1 MLLFRAVA
9 IAAVM
14 IAAAAGCARGNAPV
28 QVARPAADE
37 KPEHNFRFRP
47 PGPAWARVDPL
58 HIDPAA
64 ALAYARSRP
73 DVSFLVYV
81 ERPGAEMPVEGV
93 LSSWKRQLE
102 SQAAGAVE
110 LTSEPFEAHGLPGTR
125 AVAMATVQ
133 GAKVVYEN
141 WIVQRNGRLYQ
152 LLAWGA
158 AAERAAVEKEARTL
172 FGGFELIDPAARAAP
187 VRRPARPYASREAGW
202 SIDLGAPWMEWRA
215 VQDRVPAAE
224 YGATCGDASVV
235 VASVPLL
242 GHRPPLDVAVPALL
256 SLLEVRNAQDLPRRP
271 LRVGSWTG
279 VELPYQLEM
288 NGRWMR
294 SRLWALIGDEAAL
307 VAAEWRPPDQPESE
321 CAEPLEKLNAG
332 PGQRLRA
339 QAVQGKLAAAR
350 FFVEVGRR
358 LRESG
363 RQAESAAY
371 FAEAGLLTPADPAR
385 LVDEVRIL
393 QRAGRRDEAVRRIAG
408 RLHGI
413 PCASA
418 LRVEAAQLLAELGR
432 APEAIATW
440 TSAFGCGYRDPAAL
454 SEYLRFLEREGR
466 LTLAFHEAQAFA
478 DPADLPRLRGLL
490 AAGDR
495 Q

>member
-1 MLLFRAVA
+1 MPSFRAVA
-9 IAAVM
+9 IATLMVV
-14 IAAAAGCARGNAPV
+14 AAAGCARSNAPAP
-28 QVARPAADE
+28 VARLAADE

-47 PGPAWARVDPL
+47 PGAAWARMDPD

-64 ALAYARSRP
+64 KLAYARSHP

-81 ERPGAEMPVEGV
+81 ERPRAEVPIESV

-110 LTSEPFEAHGLPGTR
+110 LTSGPFETHGLPGTR
-125 AVAMATVQ
+125 AVAVATVQ
-133 GAKVVYEN
+133 GARVVYEN
-141 WIVQRNGRLYQ
+141 WIVQRSGRLYQ
-152 LLAWGA
+152 LLAWGGA
-158 AAERAAVEKEARTL
+158 ADRAAVEKEARTL
-172 FGGFELIDPAARAAP
+172 FAGFEVIDSAARAAP
-187 VRRPARPYASREAGW
+187 VRRPAKPYASRDLGW
-202 SIDLGAPWMEWRA
+202 SIDLGVPWMEWSA

-224 YGATCGDASVV
+224 YGATCGDASVL
-235 VASVPLL
+235 VAAVPLL
-242 GHRPPLDVAVPALL
+242 GHRPPLEVAVPALL
-256 SLLEVRNAQDLPRRP
+256 SLLEVRNTQDLPRRP

-279 VELPYQLEM
+279 VELPDQQKVE
-288 NGRWMR
+288 GRWMR

-321 CAEPLEKLNAG
+321 CAEPLEKLIAG
-332 PGQRLRA
+332 RGQRLRA
-339 QAVQGKLAAAR
+339 QAVERKPAAAR

-371 FAEAGLLTPADPAR
+371 FAEAGLLAPDDPDH

-393 QRAGRRDEAVRRIAG
+393 RRAGRRDEAVRRIAA
-408 RLHGI
+408 RLHDV

-418 LRVEAAQLLAELGR
+418 LRVQAAQLFAELGR

-478 DPADLPRLRGLL
+478 DPADLPRLRGML

>member
-1 MLLFRAVA
+1 VLLFRAVA

-28 QVARPAADE
+28 QLARPAADE

-110 LTSEPFEAHGLPGTR
+110 LTSGPFEAHGLPGTR

-215 VQDRVPAAE
+215 VQDRV
-224 YGATCGDASVV
+224 
-235 VASVPLL
+235 
-242 GHRPPLDVAVPALL
+242 LDVAVPALL